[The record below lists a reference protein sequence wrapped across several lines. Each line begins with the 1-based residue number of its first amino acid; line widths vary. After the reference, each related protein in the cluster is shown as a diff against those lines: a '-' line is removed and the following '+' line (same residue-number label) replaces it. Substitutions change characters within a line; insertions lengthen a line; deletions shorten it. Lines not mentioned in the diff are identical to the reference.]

1 MGPSTDGFRWGGLLA
16 LRYMLLAVLG
26 VVRLSLWAPVQSHRA
41 KLGKGPA
48 LLDFHLQV
56 KDMGRFRFYVA
67 VVQ

>member
-1 MGPSTDGFRWGGLLA
+1 
-16 LRYMLLAVLG
+16 MLLAVLG

-48 LLDFHLQV
+48 LLDFHLKV
-56 KDMGRFRFYVA
+56 KEMGRFRFYVA